1 MFYAI
6 TFFFFSLIRVQ
17 KNDLIYWEFFFKILI
32 LLLLK
37 KIDNN
42 KIMFSVITIIPQS
55 TKNKQQRIWIGF
67 DCVGVYLR

>member
-1 MFYAI
+1 MILQYYKFGNLMFYAI
-6 TFFFFSLIRVQ
+6 TCFFFFIDKGTEKRSYLLI
-17 KNDLIYWEFFFKILI
+17 NFFKILI

-55 TKNKQQRIWIGF
+55 TKNKQQRI
-67 DCVGVYLR
+67 